1 MRVGTATIV
10 RWARPAVVPVAAAG
24 GLAAVGVAT
33 RHGEFTTFAGHSPLA
48 ATLQLAAGW
57 ALVAAG
63 LVTWTRRPTWP
74 AGPLAIVAGIAW
86 FAPDWVAWQTGPGVV
101 RILAVGALGIA
112 GAAVAQLVLGAPG
125 GTPPDRRA
133 RALVVAIWAA
143 TAVTGVGRIL
153 FYDPLA
159 DVSCAAYC
167 AANPLLAHGDVTIAA
182 VLDRLE
188 AATALIALVAVAV
201 VAGRRLVRADTAT
214 RVAAEPIALAGVAF
228 LGAWLLSRAAVRLDP
243 GGAPNRP
250 VLVVAVAAQAV
261 ALLALAAGVA
271 WATERSRRG
280 ARVIRRLASEIGAGR
295 EEAPLQTA
303 LVRATGDPSLRVAY
317 PLADR
322 SAWVD
327 GDGGPAATPARG
339 AGRSVTAI
347 RREGR
352 TIAAVVHDPA
362 ALDGRALE
370 REIGTAARLAV
381 DNERLRAETRA
392 QLREL
397 RTSRAR
403 IVSTGDAERRR
414 LERDLHDGAQQRLV
428 SLSVA
433 LGMARAGLDSGAQQR
448 LDEAGA
454 SLRAALADLREL
466 AHGIHPVQLTEEGL
480 AAAVEALAVRARIP
494 VRITVLSEERQPTAA
509 ETAAYVLVDEVIAL
523 AERRGDGRTI
533 EVGTRVSDGTLTV
546 DMRDPGAGSAALLLS
561 DLAGVADRIGAL
573 DGDLLIDALPDGGVR
588 IRGELPCG

>member
-1 MRVGTATIV
+1 MRVGTASIV
-10 RWARPAVVPVAAAG
+10 RWARLAVVPVAAAE

-33 RHGEFTTFAGHSPLA
+33 RHGEFTTFAGRSPVA

-57 ALVAAG
+57 AIVAAG
-63 LVTWTRRPTWP
+63 LVTWTRRPAWP

-101 RILAVGALGIA
+101 RILAVGALGVA
-112 GAAVAQLVLGAPG
+112 AAAVAQLVLGAPG
-125 GTPPDRRA
+125 GTPPDGRT
-133 RALVVAIWAA
+133 RALVVAIWTA
-143 TAVTGVGRIL
+143 TAVAGIGRIL

-167 AANPLLAHGDVTIAA
+167 VANPLLAHGDVTIAG
-182 VLDRLE
+182 VLDLLE
-188 AATALIALVAVAV
+188 VGTALIALGAVAV
-201 VAGRRLVRADTAT
+201 VTRRRLVRADRAT

-228 LGAWLLSRAAVRLDP
+228 LGAWLVGRVAVRLDP
-243 GGAPNRP
+243 GGAPDRA
-250 VLVVAVAAQAV
+250 VLAGAVAGQAV
-261 ALLALAAGVA
+261 ALLALAAGLA
-271 WATERSRRG
+271 WATARSRRG
-280 ARVIRRLASEIGAGR
+280 ARAIRRLASEIGASG
-295 EEAPLQTA
+295 EEGPLQTA

-322 SAWVD
+322 SGWVD
-327 GDGGPAATPARG
+327 GDGAAAATPARG
-339 AGRSVTAI
+339 PGRSVTAI
-347 RREGR
+347 LREGR

-397 RTSRAR
+397 RSSRAR
-403 IVSTGDAERRR
+403 IVATGDAERRR

-433 LGMARAGLDSGAQQR
+433 LGVARAALDPGAQRR

-466 AHGIHPVQLTEEGL
+466 AHGMHPVQLTEEGL
-480 AAAVEALAVRARIP
+480 AAAVESLAVRARVP
-494 VRITVLSEERQPTAA
+494 VLITALSEERQRTPA
-509 ETAAYVLVDEVIAL
+509 ETAAYVLVDEVVAL
-523 AERRGDGRTI
+523 AERRGDARTI

-546 DMRDPGAGSAALLLS
+546 EMRDPGAASAALLVN

-573 DGDLLIDALPDGGVR
+573 DGDLLIEAAAGGGVR
-588 IRGELPCG
+588 ICGELPCE